1 MNAAAPPL
9 RESRRRYWWLLII
22 FLLGVLIGWL
32 LAPRC
37 KSCADSSPTAAA
49 GGGAKLNGDGEREKL
64 GHGSPNDA
72 PGEKTIGPGSGKRN
86 PGYDAVG
93 NKLKYAEQPSPPANQ
108 HLEREDGTGPDYKG
122 APDPPGGKI
131 LKAGDFRYDKT
142 GLPRYAQSVSTT
154 GSTLSHDIG
163 STAYHSTAAILTSSR
178 FEDVVDWYKAQLPS
192 GWNVQVVGNVGALAQ
207 QVSIGNILNTLT
219 AATQNKDAKQS
230 NALPSTASTSAP
242 SGNALSVAMFSPPP
256 NSAGDPSIMIQQGM
270 DHTIEI
276 TMSRDGTDP

>member
-1 MNAAAPPL
+1 MNAAAPQL

-37 KSCADSSPTAAA
+37 KSCADNSPAAAA
-49 GGGAKLNGDGEREKL
+49 GGGAKLSGDGEPVKF

-72 PGEKTIGPGSGKRN
+72 PGAKTIGPDSGKPN

-93 NKLKYAEQPSPPANQ
+93 NKLKYSDQPSPPAKQ
-108 HLEREDGTGPDYKG
+108 HLEHEDGTGPEATG
-122 APDPPGGKI
+122 LPDPPGGKI
-131 LKAGDFRYDKT
+131 LKASDFRYDKT

-163 STAYHSTAAILTSSR
+163 STAYHTTAAIITSSR
-178 FEDVVDWYKAQLPS
+178 FEDVVEWYKAQLPS

-207 QVSIGNILNTLT
+207 QVSIGNILSTLT
-219 AATQNKDAKQS
+219 AATQNKDATPS
-230 NALPSTASTSAP
+230 NALPSKASAGAP
-242 SGNALSVAMFSPPP
+242 PGNALSVAMFSPPA
-256 NSAGDPSIMIQQGM
+256 NSLGDPSIMIQQSN
-270 DHTIEI
+270 HTVEI
-276 TMSRDGTDP
+276 TMSRNGSDQ